1 MQLQNSLAAV
11 ALASLDDT
19 ERIRVEKYLA
29 VANREP
35 TSPPRR
41 RPQQL
46 RRTRP
51 TAFAFESEGLAMA
64 TVALNRLGH
73 RDRTRVEKH
82 LALAGHKP
90 IPPPKLRSRRSARID
105 PAPTSDRNGAP
116 GAARIQSTPGRSTPQ
131 FLLYCFFKDGEPPTK
146 VEVAQGR
153 VGPNFVEVAG
163 LELDVPMGAALQL
176 WQHERW
182 TTFTLA
188 TPLPRARGIYILF
201 IRRQGLAHDLQ
212 LIVFGI
218 G

>member
-46 RRTRP
+46 PRTRP
-51 TAFAFESEGLAMA
+51 TAFAFESEGRSMA
-64 TVALNRLGH
+64 TVALNRLGR
-73 RDRTRVEKH
+73 RDRARVEKH

-90 IPPPKLRSRRSARID
+90 ISPPKLRSRLRTARID
-105 PAPTSDRNGAP
+105 PAREAIEIVHRRPPEYR
-116 GAARIQSTPGRSTPQ
+116 
-131 FLLYCFFKDGEPPTK
+131 DGQPPTK
-146 VEVAQGR
+146 VEVPQGR

-201 IRRQGLAHDLQ
+201 IRRQGVILMEGWRAYVDVHDKKRRKN
-212 LIVFGI
+212 
-218 G
+218 